1 MYDSDNFFELLNSH
15 DQEIILDNHV
25 DNWKQNPQDKLEEPE
40 LQPYERTMVAL
51 KLTGFTTVD
60 IRMFQNI
67 DLNKQ

>member
-25 DNWKQNPQDKLEEPE
+25 DKWKQNPQDKLEEPE